1 MHAKSFVNTTGDR
14 NNGKL
19 IADLGKYGI
28 IASTYQSFKQ
38 LNRFVCLQRSMRNC
52 SDCGIFE
59 HSLISSFR
67 SQCTH
72 SLCLRGGTLVDCH
85 IQYSWIHLFCQNDD
99 QCIQTFLNIVFRKCD
114 IYYTYSPRNFCEYL
128 DRITRPKRPR
138 EIGFTAKRFFLIT
151 KSRRT
156 GAFNLN
162 LVSEQS
168 IFIYSFSFCYS
179 MYNFLL

>member
-59 HSLISSFR
+59 HSSRLSDRSVHIVYVWGVGLLWIAISNIHGFICSVKTMISVSKLF
-67 SQCTH
+67 
-72 SLCLRGGTLVDCH
+72 
-85 IQYSWIHLFCQNDD
+85 WILF
-99 QCIQTFLNIVFRKCD
+99 
-114 IYYTYSPRNFCEYL
+114 S
-128 DRITRPKRPR
+128 
-138 EIGFTAKRFFLIT
+138 GSA
-151 KSRRT
+151 
-156 GAFNLN
+156 
-162 LVSEQS
+162 
-168 IFIYSFSFCYS
+168 IFIIHIVHAIFVSTGIELRDLSAHARS
-179 MYNFLL
+179 ALLQNVFF

>member
-72 SLCLRGGTLVDCH
+72 SLCLRGGTLSNIHGFICSVKTM
-85 IQYSWIHLFCQNDD
+85 ISVSKLFWILF
-99 QCIQTFLNIVFRKCD
+99 
-114 IYYTYSPRNFCEYL
+114 S
-128 DRITRPKRPR
+128 
-138 EIGFTAKRFFLIT
+138 GSA
-151 KSRRT
+151 
-156 GAFNLN
+156 
-162 LVSEQS
+162 
-168 IFIYSFSFCYS
+168 IFIIHIVHAIFVSTGIELRDLSAHARS
-179 MYNFLL
+179 ALLKNVFF